1 MAALLALALVW
12 TCTGCGATAT
22 QSQGQPPTQA
32 THAVITAPTP
42 ENAAGRRLTT
52 VAEAMQAWAQV
63 PTGPV
68 PVLTYARETLA
79 RLLHAPPTAELRPV
93 EAGMRYLQSLLA
105 LRPASTAQRALLAQE
120 AAWSATDLATTVT
133 RGDGVPGR
141 AATAAEMVREALFRA
156 RWQLTLGQQEAAVS
170 EVAQAQRSF
179 AHALGAIAVTG
190 SALEQAATAA
200 REDNAQALA
209 DARGRAIAGLTTAA
223 YQLTLRAIAERRT
236 APAREW
242 ATVRDLGPSEAP
254 GTIHD
259 DALQAINQLAA
270 GTLTPSAAAL
280 SVRRDELDAFQRR
293 AVILVQQATLAG
305 YLGLGADRAET
316 AALAAGYWQVL
327 APVYAQR
334 LGARAANG
342 ADAAFATLAPPA
354 GESQSTGA
362 TSPAEGSPS
371 PTSSSPSS
379 TDASAHWNLQNANGT
394 ALAALGAFTA
404 APATTAE
411 QAQRVSQLV
420 EAMRFTIAR
429 LCGAPAVRPNGEPE
443 GTVAGPPVVT
453 RLVNDLRPNLNGA
466 DAARLS
472 RAGSAVASLPGAY
485 GISGEESS
493 PKAYRQSA
501 SVHSACERATTDI
514 STVFP
519 AAWQRHDDNSD
530 FEQIDRALTRAQTAA
545 ERGDWTTAAVA
556 AREAYAIFD
565 LTPELRLL
573 AVDPGLATHIEA
585 LFWNGGSTG
594 RSLFDALS
602 SHVSAAS
609 LHGRQTELEGALD
622 QAQIVLE
629 VSHSRTAVAVNSGIV
644 VFREGLEALLI
655 IAALSAGF
663 VTAGGRWRRPV
674 IVGAI
679 VALPATLLTWAL
691 SSAILT
697 SLVGY
702 GLQLQAVLDVAA
714 LAVLAVMLAWFFQ
727 KFCWTR
733 FAAREQAR
741 HRRIV
746 DRAPRGALLLG
757 PSLGLAAVG
766 FTVIYREG
774 FETVLYLQALREQAG
789 SGAVVEGVLLGA
801 AFTAAIAV
809 LMLRLRRRLPY
820 RRVVVATAT
829 LIGILAVVMTGQTV
843 RALQAVGWLAITP
856 VHIDLPVWAG
866 QWLGIYPSVQT
877 LLAQLACAIAI
888 PLAAVLSER
897 LRTRRFERRIAIAR
911 ERAARKRRSGAA
923 VGSNG
928 STKASPNGSAKA
940 DSNGVRISPNGTQ
953 IRPNGS
959 GSARGAEPRAAA
971 EPVDDDA
978 PVVGAGASKQR

>member
-1 MAALLALALVW
+1 LVW
-12 TCTGCGATAT
+12 RPLATIATLLVLAWACAGCGTAVT
-22 QSQGQPPTQA
+22 RNQPVARSADTGTTTASEPDS
-32 THAVITAPTP
+32 AVS
-42 ENAAGRRLTT
+42 RRLAT
-52 VAEAMQAWAQV
+52 VAEDMQTWAQV
-63 PTGPV
+63 PTGPA
-68 PVLTYARETLA
+68 PTLTYARGTVA
-79 RLLHAPPTAELRPV
+79 SLLHAAPTDELRPL
-93 EAGMRYLQSLLA
+93 GPSLLYLRWLLA
-105 LRPASTAQRALLAQE
+105 LQPTSTAQRAALAQE
-120 AAWSATDLATTVT
+120 AAWSATNLATEAA
-133 RGDGVPGR
+133 RGDGLPG
-141 AATAAEMVREALFRA
+141 AAAAAAETVREDLFRA
-156 RWQLTLGQQEAAVS
+156 RWQLMLGQQEAAVN
-170 EVAQAQRSF
+170 EVSQAQRSF
-179 AHALGAIAVTG
+179 ARELAPALGAGSVAA
-190 SALEQAATAA
+190 SALGQAATAA
-200 REDNAQALA
+200 RDGDAQALA
-209 DARGRAIAGLTTAA
+209 AARGRAVAGLTTAA
-223 YQLTLRAIAERRT
+223 YELTLRAIAQRR
-236 APAREW
+236 PILAREW
-242 ATVRDLGPSEAP
+242 AAVRDLGPSS
-254 GTIHD
+254 GTSAVGD
-259 DALQAINQLAA
+259 DAIRAVDGLAA
-270 GTLTPSAAAL
+270 GTLTASAATLA
-280 SVRRDELDAFQRR
+280 VRRDELDAFQRR
-293 AVILVQQATLAG
+293 TVMLVQQATLAG
-305 YLGLGADRAET
+305 YLGLGPNRAET
-316 AALAAGYWQVL
+316 AALAVGYWQVL
-327 APVYAQR
+327 APIYSQR
-334 LGARAANG
+334 LGARAADG
-342 ADAAFATLAPPA
+342 ADAAFATLSTA
-354 GESQSTGA
+354 GEASSTGA
-362 TSPAEGSPS
+362 ASSAAATASASDGAVPPATSSPAGASPHWGLQ
-371 PTSSSPSS
+371 
-379 TDASAHWNLQNANGT
+379 SADST
-394 ALAALGAFTA
+394 ALAALGVFTA

-411 QAQRVSQLV
+411 QAQRISQLV

-429 LCGAPAVRPNGEPE
+429 LCGAPPVPPNGEPE

-453 RLVNDLRPNLNGA
+453 RLVNDLRPSLDGA
-466 DAARLS
+466 DAARL
-472 RAGSAVASLPGAY
+472 AQADSALATLPGAY

-493 PKAYRQSA
+493 PKTYRQST

-519 AAWQRHDDNSD
+519 SAWQRHDDDAD
-530 FEQIDRALTRAQTAA
+530 FERIDRALARAQTAA

-573 AVDPGLATHIEA
+573 AVDPGLATQIEA
-585 LFWNGGSTG
+585 LFWNGGSAG

-602 SHVSAAS
+602 NHASPAS
-609 LHGRQTELEGALD
+609 LHGREAELEGALD
-622 QAQIVLE
+622 QAQIVLD
-629 VSHSRTAVAVNSGIV
+629 VSHSTAAVAVNSGIV

-679 VALPATLLTWAL
+679 AALPATLLTWAL

-697 SLVGY
+697 SFVGY

-741 HRRIV
+741 HRRIL

-789 SGAVVEGVLLGA
+789 GGAVIEGVLLGA

-856 VHIDLPVWAG
+856 IHIDLPVWAG
-866 QWLGIYPSVQT
+866 QWLGLYPSVQT
-877 LLAQLACAIAI
+877 LLAQLVCAIAI

-897 LRTRRFERRIAIAR
+897 LRTRRLERRIEIAR
-911 ERAARKRRSGAA
+911 ERAAHKRRSSAAAGSNGAR

-928 STKASPNGSAKA
+928 APVGS
-940 DSNGVRISPNGTQ
+940 
-953 IRPNGS
+953 NGS
-959 GSARGAEPRAAA
+959 GSARGAES
-971 EPVDDDA
+971 VDDDTR
-978 PVVGAGASKQR
+978 VIGAGAPKQR